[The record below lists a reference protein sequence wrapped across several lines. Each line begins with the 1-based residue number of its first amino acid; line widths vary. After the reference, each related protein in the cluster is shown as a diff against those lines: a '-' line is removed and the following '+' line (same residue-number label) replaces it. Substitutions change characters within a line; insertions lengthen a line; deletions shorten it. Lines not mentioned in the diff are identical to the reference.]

1 MHGKKLR
8 KTPGFEV
15 FFSTNDDELLTNGAN
30 LTNEGKLY
38 RDILRFFIENNFG
51 IYFKARELTKWLL
64 SNNYEFINAYTG
76 FNDRTNMTNKIENR
90 LERVTKC
97 LNSLIE
103 MDLLLHRGTKS
114 TKGDSTTTEYALN
127 GLGRLIGLFLESLTS
142 SKKIEIYEKI
152 FKIFELFFSDDPSSM
167 DRFCLIYFK
176 NLKEHGLFEE
186 HIDNIKKFF
195 FLSDLSWH
203 DALKYLICFP

>member
-1 MHGKKLR
+1 
-8 KTPGFEV
+8 
-15 FFSTNDDELLTNGAN
+15 
-30 LTNEGKLY
+30 
-38 RDILRFFIENNFG
+38 
-51 IYFKARELTKWLL
+51 
-64 SNNYEFINAYTG
+64 
-76 FNDRTNMTNKIENR
+76 
-90 LERVTKC
+90 
-97 LNSLIE
+97 
-103 MDLLLHRGTKS
+103 
-114 TKGDSTTTEYALN
+114 
-127 GLGRLIGLFLESLTS
+127 S

-203 DALKYLICFP
+203 DALKYLICFPLVLMKAVGRDGIFGNKLWFNLILSQGCYSCIS